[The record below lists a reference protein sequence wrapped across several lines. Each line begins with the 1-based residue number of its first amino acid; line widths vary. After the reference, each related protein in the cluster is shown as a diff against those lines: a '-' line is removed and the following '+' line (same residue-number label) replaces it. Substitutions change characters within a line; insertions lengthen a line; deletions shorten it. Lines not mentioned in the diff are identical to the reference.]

1 MMLLLALCCMT
12 LTAGAQRVLTLDECH
27 QLALKNNKKLKVSE
41 EEVNKAR
48 YEMYS
53 SYANYLPKV
62 SATAT
67 YTHNN
72 KSVQLLSD
80 ENIAALNNIGTMTQA
95 QIDAYRQELLAIY
108 MSDPSAVISLAMLQN
123 DPIVS
128 KLVADFMSLN
138 VEDALNQI
146 GEQVTDAFNVDTK
159 NIYSG
164 IVTVQQPIFAGGKIV
179 AYNQITKDLKGLA
192 ESKLDLQQQEV
203 VVTTDQAYWQIVGA
217 EWTGA
222 LKDVAMPDLRSAA

>member
-95 QIDAYRQELLAIY
+95 QIDAGYYDIT
-108 MSDPSAVISLAMLQN
+108 
-123 DPIVS
+123 S
-128 KLVADFMSLN
+128 KLVYPEGSSTGTYSFTLTLA
-138 VEDALNQI
+138 EDTNQLPDDVTPS
-146 GEQVTDAFNVDTK
+146 GETSKTVTVTITYDKTSGELRATSSPANSTFKFT
-159 NIYSG
+159 NIYNAEAA
-164 IVTVQQPIFAGGKIV
+164 VE
-179 AYNQITKDLKGLA
+179 ITAKKDLIGRKLNA
-192 ESKLDLQQQEV
+192 EDFTFTLLHFYHLTV
-203 VVTTDQAYWQIVGA
+203 F
-217 EWTGA
+217 
-222 LKDVAMPDLRSAA
+222 